1 MIDPKTGRLIKAA
14 HFFSQQSTGH
24 TAGATHRNQQSS
36 VLTKYLSEFWKIA
49 VGVDASQWIQL
60 AGMNS
65 SPSGPSCGSL
75 IYDENKMIHGLR
87 KTILFSILSE
97 ELWNSF
103 NLEKHVHGLLVAETE
118 AAESSSTGVAGVAT
132 GVMTTASRLKEWEES
147 VRFSLEILKS
157 DSKILDFCAA
167 GAVAVAV
174 AGESESVSSVPEGRG
189 RRSHG
194 KENEEEKDLVK
205 KQIRNMISRCIQL
218 AHTDCCSSA

>member
-1 MIDPKTGRLIKAA
+1 
-14 HFFSQQSTGH
+14 
-24 TAGATHRNQQSS
+24 
-36 VLTKYLSEFWKIA
+36 
-49 VGVDASQWIQL
+49 
-60 AGMNS
+60 MNS

-147 VRFSLEILKS
+147 VRFSLEILKF

-167 GAVAVAV
+167 GAVAVA
-174 AGESESVSSVPEGRG
+174 GESESVSSVPKGRG
-189 RRSHG
+189 RRSPG